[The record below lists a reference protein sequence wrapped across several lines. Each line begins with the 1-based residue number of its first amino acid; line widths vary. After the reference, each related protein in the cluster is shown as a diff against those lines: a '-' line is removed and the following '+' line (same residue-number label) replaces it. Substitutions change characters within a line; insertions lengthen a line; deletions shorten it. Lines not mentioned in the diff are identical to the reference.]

1 MSRELQ
7 QRPKSKT
14 SVESLRRVECE
25 PDILPDLSLESA
37 ERALLL
43 LEKDEQEISV
53 PESRIRNAGPSEC
66 DDRDIG
72 GEQYN
77 NVVEPYHS
85 IPISVW
91 IPGQGVRIDYAAV
104 IEILI
109 QQLDGERQLYILS

>member
-14 SVESLRRVECE
+14 SVDSLRRLECE
-25 PDILPDLSLESA
+25 PDILPDLNLESA

-53 PESRIRNAGPSEC
+53 HESRIKNAGPSEC

-77 NVVEPYHS
+77 TQAMLLNPNIQYPFQYGYPVKVCE
-85 IPISVW
+85 
-91 IPGQGVRIDYAAV
+91 
-104 IEILI
+104 LI
-109 QQLDGERQLYILS
+109 MLRL